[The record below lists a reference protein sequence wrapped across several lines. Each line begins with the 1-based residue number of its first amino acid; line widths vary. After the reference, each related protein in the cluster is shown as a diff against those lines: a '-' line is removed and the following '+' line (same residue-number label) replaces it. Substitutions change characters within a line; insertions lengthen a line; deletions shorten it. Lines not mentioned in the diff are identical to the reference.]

1 MAVIGVAVIL
11 HLVGLVVFA
20 ARVVHHHDE
29 GAVERVA
36 YGLIVERLGG
46 IALGGSQGAS
56 VLVGE
61 CVGKLLHGFADSESQ
76 DVVDGAQHLGLALA
90 DVLSLLAGSHHRA
103 QFKTILT
110 QLGRDNPCHAA
121 GIVRRVGLGH
131 HCHRHQSVLLGEVGH
146 ATEGTAI
153 VDGVLEEEAHTLV
166 VDGLAG
172 IVDDALEHEVGLLQ
186 LVVEEEISL

>member
-1 MAVIGVAVIL
+1 M
-11 HLVGLVVFA
+11 
-20 ARVVHHHDE
+20 
-29 GAVERVA
+29 
-36 YGLIVERLGG
+36 
-46 IALGGSQGAS
+46 
-56 VLVGE
+56 
-61 CVGKLLHGFADSESQ
+61 
-76 DVVDGAQHLGLALA
+76 
-90 DVLSLLAGSHHRA
+90 
-103 QFKTILT
+103 
-110 QLGRDNPCHAA
+110 PC
-121 GIVRRVGLGH
+121 GWYCQTSRSH